1 MTNVKISDASLKQLR
16 RFPYKERMIA
26 EQIVRNEIIDKVR
39 VASDA
44 CTMAAI
50 IVMIE
55 KFEFGTNVRREDS
68 RIRQFMEYYQEL
80 MDYAAERYGD
90 AMAEGLRKR
99 LHDLGIDYES
109 KEE

>member
-1 MTNVKISDASLKQLR
+1 MNNVKISDASLKQLR
-16 RFPYKERMIA
+16 RFPYKERLIA
-26 EQIVRNEIIDKVR
+26 EQIVRAEIIDKVR
-39 VASDA
+39 LTTDA

-55 KFEFGTNVRREDS
+55 KFDFGTNVRRDDS
-68 RIRQFMEYYQEL
+68 RIRAFMDYYQEV
-80 MDYAAERYGD
+80 MDYSAERYGD

>member
-1 MTNVKISDASLKQLR
+1 MIPKISDASLKQLR

-26 EQIVRNEIIDKVR
+26 EQIVRSEIIDKVR
-39 VASDA
+39 LTTDA

-55 KFEFGTNVRREDS
+55 KFDFGTNVRRDDS
-68 RIRQFMEYYQEL
+68 RIRQFMDCYQEV
-80 MDYAAERYGD
+80 MDFAADRYGD

-109 KEE
+109 R